1 MSLSFFRVKSEM
13 EVQRKYPDLLLI
25 PKKDQEK
32 YFGVMIEFKYLKK
45 EESNQL
51 SKVQKEARNQIEEYS
66 AFEEITAIPKLRKYT
81 VVAVVDEI
89 YVEEIL

>member
-1 MSLSFFRVKSEM
+1 
-13 EVQRKYPDLLLI
+13 
-25 PKKDQEK
+25 
-32 YFGVMIEFKYLKK
+32 MIEFKYLKK

-66 AFEEITAIPKLRKYT
+66 TFEDITSIPKLRKYT

-89 YVEEIL
+89 HVEEIL